1 MSGCAAASTAM
12 CSLSLDIKHEQQ
24 SGKQHAH
31 TKKKKERRKKEKIN
45 KYHILDKKLH
55 EKSAKVIMLDVWAGF
70 ISTRSLPYLWSFEL
84 LPFIRLLFA
93 LLNAL
98 LLENNISEA

>member
-1 MSGCAAASTAM
+1 M
-12 CSLSLDIKHEQQ
+12 
-24 SGKQHAH
+24 
-31 TKKKKERRKKEKIN
+31 

-55 EKSAKVIMLDVWAGF
+55 EKSAKVIMLDVWAGL

-98 LLENNISEA
+98 LLENNISEAMSINFTWKQNINAFLWVCI